1 MSIHNRVRQVR
12 TALKMTQKDFGSR
25 IAVAQSYL
33 TNLET
38 GKRDITEKIIKII
51 CSEFNVNEQWLRTGD
66 GEMFK
71 QITRAD
77 TISNFVHDTLSTET
91 DTFQKRFIAMLSQL
105 NTAQWEVLEEMA
117 LLLTSQAQPAPQPQ
131 TDLDI
136 ESELASYRRELEL
149 EKTAKEKSEASPDS
163 KEA

>member
-1 MSIHNRVRQVR
+1 MNERIKLLRK
-12 TALKMTQKDFGSR
+12 TLDLTQREFANKLGMKQNT
-25 IAVAQSYL
+25 IATYEMGRSNPSEP
-33 TNLET
+33 T
-38 GKRDITEKIIKII
+38 ITHI
-51 CSEFNVNEQWLRTGD
+51 CKEFNVNEKWLRTGD